1 MDHQEQEKVL
11 QREGYLSTKRK
22 VVRSYVRQIV
32 ILNTSEESISLENSF
47 CNSKGRGFVSLI
59 LKTVDIEIKSMQ
71 IWRTIRY
78 LEELGSTLN

>member
-11 QREGYLSTKRK
+11 QREGYLSTKKK
-22 VVRSYVRQIV
+22 VVRSYVRQMV
-32 ILNTSEESISLENSF
+32 ILNTSEKFISLENSL

-59 LKTVDIEIKSMQ
+59 QETVDIRIKSMQ